1 MQKDEL
7 LITASLARLEL
18 TEDEIERLDEAVSS
32 MIEYFAVMDEID
44 TDDLEPTSHIF
55 TRKNRTR
62 DDVHSGEKNMPDK
75 LLENSPERDDRFI
88 VVPNVI

>member
-18 TEDEIERLDEAVSS
+18 NDGEIDRLDEAVSS

-44 TDDLEPTSHIF
+44 VDDLEPTTHAF
-55 TRKNRTR
+55 VRENRTR
-62 DDVHSGEKNMPDK
+62 EDIHAEESGMPDK
-75 LLENSPERDDRFI
+75 LIANSPERDERFI

>member
-18 TEDEIERLDEAVSS
+18 REDEIDRLDEAVTS
-32 MIEYFAVMDEID
+32 MIEYFTVMDEID
-44 TDDLEPTSHIF
+44 VDDLEPTTHAF
-55 TRKNRTR
+55 VRDNRTR
-62 DDVHSGEKNMPDK
+62 DDLFSGDSSMPDR
-75 LLENSPERDDRFI
+75 LIENSPEREDRFI

>member
-1 MQKDEL
+1 MQKEEL

-18 TEDEIERLDEAVSS
+18 NEGEIDQLEKAVSS

-44 TDDLEPTSHIF
+44 VDDLEPTTHAF
-55 TRKNRTR
+55 VRENRTR
-62 DDVHSGEKNMPDK
+62 EDIAAEVSGMPDI
-75 LLENSPERDDRFI
+75 LIANSPERDDRFI